1 MMVGSCP
8 KQNPSRLRRSYSL
21 MLSHSHHHQSFHVN
35 KLCTRSPLPSPFCEA
50 AISVVIHSS
59 GNQIVPRL
67 QPRTRVLF
75 LTESGDKAVL
85 RLWTHSLFSVCR
97 GKALAAQTPL
107 SLRRVGLEEGAAS
120 LLLVSKDGGLILSV
134 TLHTSSHLMYTG
146 LRNSDSLQ
154 TPHISGEV

>member
-1 MMVGSCP
+1 MSSWAAEPVITITLEEADGHRGTEALDLSHEMMAGSCP

-35 KLCTRSPLPSPFCEA
+35 KLCTRFPLPSPFCEA

-97 GKALAAQTPL
+97 GKALTTQSP
-107 SLRRVGLEEGAAS
+107 SELEEGGVRRGC
-120 LLLVSKDGGLILSV
+120 LIFLRMKD
-134 TLHTSSHLMYTG
+134 
-146 LRNSDSLQ
+146 
-154 TPHISGEV
+154 